1 MEETRNTAAFI
12 LNRQPYRESD
22 SLVTVYT
29 ADAGKL
35 FLLARGTKKLKSKL
49 AGHLEPL
56 TLADIMII
64 RGKSRDYIGSAIT
77 RETYPGVREDLNKL
91 YYAGQALSL
100 FNRLVKENQA
110 DERLFFL
117 LGRWLETLNEFS
129 VEAKD
134 ESNHYSGF
142 RKQDGELLL
151 SFFILRL
158 AAELGYK
165 PEISKCLSCG
175 KNILP
180 GQNFFSLME
189 GGIICG
195 ACFADIRK
203 KGISENEFLTISD
216 NCVKIVRFIMDNGL
230 KMTGKLKIERKLAK
244 ELYNL
249 TTRFL
254 DFRF

>member
-12 LNRQPYRESD
+12 LNRQPYREND

-35 FLLARGTKKLKSKL
+35 SLIARGTKKLRSKL
-49 AGHLEPL
+49 AGHLEPI

-64 RGKSRDYIGSAIT
+64 RGKSRDYIGSALT
-77 RETYPGVREDLNKL
+77 RVSYQGIREDLNKL

-100 FNRLVKENQA
+100 FSRLVKENQA

-117 LGRWLETLNEFS
+117 LSRWLEAL
-129 VEAKD
+129 D
-134 ESNHYSGF
+134 ESPQAEF

-151 SFFILRL
+151 SFFVLRL
-158 AAELGYK
+158 ASELGYK
-165 PEISKCLSCG
+165 PEIHSCLSCA
-175 KNILP
+175 KTIEP
-180 GQNFFSLME
+180 GRNYFSLLG

-195 ACFADIRK
+195 SCFDTNRQK
-203 KGISENEFLTISD
+203 EPSDLNFLTISD
-216 NCVKIVRFIMDNGL
+216 NCVKIIRFIMDNRF
-230 KMTGKLKIERKLAK
+230 KMAEKLKIERKLAK

-249 TTRFL
+249 VSRFL